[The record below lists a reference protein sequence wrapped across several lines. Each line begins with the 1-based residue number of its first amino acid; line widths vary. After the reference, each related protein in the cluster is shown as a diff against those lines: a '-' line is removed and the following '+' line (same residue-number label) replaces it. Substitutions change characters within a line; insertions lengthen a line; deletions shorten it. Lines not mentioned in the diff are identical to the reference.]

1 MNIKYYLRLC
11 LILPLFAFLIT
22 ACSSEDPSEGKTE
35 ITCKVSLQMPLG
47 EESLTLEKA
56 KVMFTNIRT
65 LKSYT
70 VDSFSYDTGSASY
83 TFTAHLPEGE
93 YNLEAEGEASTT
105 IAGHTSTASLHASSK
120 GITLSKANLG
130 NIFLTMNLYNSKPGF
145 VIDEFFFTGS
155 MSPEGEQYIDDQ
167 YIIITNNSAK
177 TLYADS
183 IAIVES
189 TFTTVQ
195 KYNYEPDIMSQAMTV
210 DAIYMIP
217 GNGYTHAVAPHKSLL
232 IAIDAKNHKEACS
245 NAVDLSH
252 ADFEFFDDNS
262 GATWSDIDNQEVPN
276 LDKWYCYTRTVFNF
290 HNRGFKTY
298 AIVKMNAD
306 KKIFLKDY
314 FYLCNYRNMG
324 YKMQWA
330 AYQIPNSWIIDAVNL
345 SIKSL
350 FRWIIVDP
358 SVDMGWAHCGTVDK
372 DIKRYDKV
380 IRRKRD
386 ASGWLIDTN
395 NSTHDFECEVPP
407 SIK

>member
-1 MNIKYYLRLC
+1 MNTKYRPRPN
-11 LILPLFAFLIT
+11 LILLLLIFLLA
-22 ACSSEDPSEGKTE
+22 ACNSEEPAGKETD
-35 ITCKVSLQMPLG
+35 IICKVTLQMPL
-47 EESLTLEKA
+47 SEKPLMLDKA
-56 KVMFTNIRT
+56 RVVFTNIRT
-65 LKSYT
+65 LRNYT
-70 VDSFSYDTGSASY
+70 VEDFSYDAGKASY
-83 TFTAHLPEGE
+83 IFTATLPEGE
-93 YNLEAEGEASTT
+93 YNLVAEGETTNT
-105 IAGHTSTASLHASSK
+105 IAGHTSTSSLHASSSNIILTK
-120 GITLSKANLG
+120 TRPG
-130 NIFLTMNLYNSKPGF
+130 NIILTMNLYNSKRGF

-195 KYNYEPDIMSQAMTV
+195 KFNYEPDIMDKAMTV

-217 GNGYTHAVAPHKSLL
+217 GDGHTHAVAPHKSLL

-262 GATWSDIDNQEVPN
+262 GATWSDIDNLEVPN
-276 LDKWYCYTRTVFNF
+276 LDKWYCYTHTVFNF

-306 KKIFLKDY
+306 KKTFLKDY

-324 YKMQWA
+324 IEMQWA

-358 SVDMGWAHCGTVDK
+358 SIDMGWAHCGTVNM
-372 DIKRYDKV
+372 DINRYDKV

-395 NSTHDFECEVPP
+395 NSTHDFDCDLPP
-407 SIK
+407 SVK

>member
-1 MNIKYYLRLC
+1 MDTKYYSRPS
-11 LILPLFAFLIT
+11 LIPLLLIFLFA
-22 ACSSEDPSEGKTE
+22 ACSSEGPSGEETGT
-35 ITCKVSLQMPLG
+35 TCKVTLQMPLS
-47 EESLTLEKA
+47 EEPLILDKA
-56 KVMFTNIRT
+56 KVVFTNIRT
-65 LKSYT
+65 LKNYT
-70 VDSFSYDTGSASY
+70 VESFSYNAGKASY
-83 TFTAHLPEGE
+83 TFTITLPEGE
-93 YNLEAEGEASTT
+93 YNLVAEGETTTT
-105 IAGHTSTASLHASSK
+105 IAGHTSTSSLHASSNN
-120 GITLSKANLG
+120 IILTRTRPG
-130 NIFLTMNLYNSKPGF
+130 NILLTMNLYNSKRGF

-183 IAIVES
+183 IAIAES

-195 KYNYEPDIMSQAMTV
+195 KFNYEPDIMDKAMTV

-217 GNGYTHAVAPHKSLL
+217 GDGHSHAVAPHKSLL

-262 GATWSDIDNQEVPN
+262 GATWSDIDNLEVPN

-306 KKIFLKDY
+306 KKTFLNDY

-324 YKMQWA
+324 IKMQWA

-358 SVDMGWAHCGTVDK
+358 SIDMGWAHCGTVNMDLN
-372 DIKRYDKV
+372 RYDKV

-395 NSTHDFECEVPP
+395 NSTHDFDCELPP
-407 SIK
+407 SVK

>member
-1 MNIKYYLRLC
+1 MDTRYYPRPS
-11 LILPLFAFLIT
+11 LILLLLIFLFA
-22 ACSSEDPSEGKTE
+22 ACGSEEPSGGETGT
-35 ITCKVSLQMPLG
+35 TCKVTLQMPLS
-47 EESLTLEKA
+47 EKPLILDKA
-56 KVMFTNIRT
+56 KVVFTNIRT
-65 LKSYT
+65 LKDYT
-70 VDSFSYDTGSASY
+70 VESFLYDAEKASY
-83 TFTAHLPEGE
+83 TFTATLPEGE
-93 YNLEAEGEASTT
+93 YNLVAEGETTTT
-105 IAGHTSTASLHASSK
+105 IAGHTSTSSLHASSNNIILTK
-120 GITLSKANLG
+120 TRPG
-130 NIFLTMNLYNSKPGF
+130 NIILTMNLYNSKREF

-167 YIIITNNSAK
+167 YIIITNNSAR

-195 KYNYEPDIMSQAMTV
+195 KFNYEPDIMDKAMTV

-217 GNGYTHAVAPHKSLL
+217 GDGHSHAVAPHKSLL

-262 GATWSDIDNQEVPN
+262 GATWSDIDNLEVPN

-306 KKIFLKDY
+306 KKTFLNDY

-324 YKMQWA
+324 IKMQWA

-358 SVDMGWAHCGTVDK
+358 SIDMGWAHCGTVNMDLN
-372 DIKRYDKV
+372 RYDKV

-395 NSTHDFECEVPP
+395 NSTHDFDCELPP
-407 SIK
+407 SVK